1 MRTMTTRSRVP
12 GRGRL
17 LFALRALLRRV
28 ETFIEQRATA
38 DEQRW
43 AARLHDE
50 LTATYTAALAAPGA
64 REGLAAVDRRRA
76 GSRKTRPTCRLD
88 LDNGGNGC

>member
-1 MRTMTTRSRVP
+1 MTTMTRSRVP

-38 DEQRW
+38 DERRW

-50 LTATYTAALAAPGA
+50 LTAT
-64 REGLAAVDRRRA
+64 
-76 GSRKTRPTCRLD
+76 
-88 LDNGGNGC
+88 

>member
-1 MRTMTTRSRVP
+1 MTTMPRSRVP

-38 DEQRW
+38 DEQQW

-50 LTATYTAALAAPGA
+50 LTVTYTAALAAPGVRA
-64 REGLAAVDRRRA
+64 GLDAVDRRRA
-76 GSRKTRPTCRLD
+76 VSRKTRPTCLLD

>member
-1 MRTMTTRSRVP
+1 MTTMTRSRVP

-28 ETFIEQRATA
+28 ERFIEHRATA

-43 AARLHDE
+43 AGRLHDE
-50 LTATYTAALAAPGA
+50 LTATYTAASAAPGA
-64 REGLAAVDRRRA
+64 RAGLDAVDRRRA
-76 GSRKTRPTCRLD
+76 GSRKTRGRTTGLFNLD
-88 LDNGGNGC
+88 TGGE